1 MNAGI
6 RGHNTRSWTLLQD
19 HDGYSKSKPAIS
31 ISDRSTAPVKVP
43 PSSKDTEEPALLTD
57 DCHKLRL
64 TDGRTLYA
72 SRDLH
77 TIPEEEVGV
86 IHTILTVSTRHCR
99 RNAVTDFGDF
109 FEGLWDRLAESEQH
123 VDENKPQMRQATRSR
138 RCDAWDDLQ
147 FKEHFQTVSTCF

>member
-1 MNAGI
+1 MNTCIGAG
-6 RGHNTRSWTLLQD
+6 NTRSSAAWPIEA
-19 HDGYSKSKPAIS
+19 YSKSKSAFS
-31 ISDRSTAPVKVP
+31 IAGSVQEEIL
-43 PSSKDTEEPALLTD
+43 PSSNDTEGSIAD
-57 DCHKLRL
+57 DCHKLLL

-77 TIPEEEVGV
+77 TIPEEEDEV

-109 FEGLWDRLAESEQH
+109 FEGLWDRMAEQQ
-123 VDENKPQMRQATRSR
+123 DENKPQRKSARSR

-147 FKEHFQTVSTCF
+147 FKEHFRTVCF